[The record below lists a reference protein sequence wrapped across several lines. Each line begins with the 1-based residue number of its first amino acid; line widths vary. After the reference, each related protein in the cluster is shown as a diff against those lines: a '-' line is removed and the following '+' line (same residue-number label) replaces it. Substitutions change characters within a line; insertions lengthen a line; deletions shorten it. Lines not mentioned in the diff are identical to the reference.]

1 MKEYLANN
9 LLPNQQE
16 ERDSLMNETYD
27 ESQGDYVRW
36 ATRNNQDYEGLFG
49 GKHAAEFEAG
59 YEDPLDL
66 HSDTE

>member
-1 MKEYLANN
+1 
-9 LLPNQQE
+9 
-16 ERDSLMNETYD
+16 MNETYD